1 MKLQAYLYKNKLSQ
15 ARFGEM
21 CGISQTAVWFYV
33 AGLNIP
39 NKKNMKKI
47 ISVTNGEVQA
57 NDFFDEGAESV
68 D

>member
-1 MKLQAYLYKNKLSQ
+1 MKLQAYLSKNKLSQ
-15 ARFGEM
+15 HKFGKM
-21 CGISQTAVWFYV
+21 CGISQSAVCFYISGV
-33 AGLNIP
+33 NVP

-47 ISVTNGEVQA
+47 IDATNGEVRA